1 MPRLKDLKNS
11 RFPPTTQN
19 IAVAGL
25 VRLNPDDVIRSS
37 NEMNWLKIL
46 QNDDKDFEEF
56 KYSLND
62 EEVEYEDELSKLQT
76 QANSPDHN
84 TMFLNP
90 SFYDV

>member
-1 MPRLKDLKNS
+1 
-11 RFPPTTQN
+11 
-19 IAVAGL
+19 
-25 VRLNPDDVIRSS
+25 
-37 NEMNWLKIL
+37 L

-76 QANSPDHN
+76 QASSPDHN